1 MTSTPSEVGIKQSI
15 GARLRS
21 AVREWLL
28 LSETRAARSELS
40 GDCAPFEKLFRRA
53 EQRVHGAQSLWREG
67 AKIDAF
73 AMLDH
78 ASDDVR
84 AIAEAFPTI
93 RDRMGSLDALARD
106 EKHEPFTETLPSD
119 AAKAFSTHTRALLLA
134 LARARPA
141 TVRPWKRLF
150 LLVSRWSFLLML
162 GALAWSVRDGLSPR
176 RLGARASATWG
187 LTYAPPFA
195 VDRDKSTH
203 WLLPDGQLG
212 WLQVSFTPK
221 RVRVLRIW
229 QPQGMPMYAV
239 NRIRVEYM
247 LGTRVVRTESLNIRS
262 MIASPQPVRIPVVG
276 TPLLDSIKIHIEE
289 FATGGGGFAE
299 VEVE

>member
-1 MTSTPSEVGIKQSI
+1 MTSTTSDAGTSNTASSRF
-15 GARLRS
+15 ARAL
-21 AVREWLL
+21 REWLL
-28 LSETRAARSELS
+28 LSETRAARSEIT
-40 GDCAPFEKLFRRA
+40 GDPLPFEKLFRRA
-53 EQRVHGAQSLWREG
+53 EQRVDAAQSLWREG
-67 AKIDAF
+67 AKVDAF
-73 AMLDH
+73 VLLEE

-84 AIAEAFPTI
+84 AIAEAFPSI
-93 RDRMGSLDALARD
+93 RERMGSLEALSRG
-106 EKHEPFTETLPSD
+106 EKNEPFTDTLPSD
-119 AAKAFSTHTRALLLA
+119 AAKAFSGHTRALLLA

-141 TVRPWKRLF
+141 SISPAKRLF
-150 LLVSRWSFLLML
+150 VLASRWAFVAMAL
-162 GALAWSVRDGLSPR
+162 ALAWSFRDGLSPR
-176 RLGARASATWG
+176 RLAARASATWG
-187 LTYAPPFA
+187 FNYAPPNA
-195 VDRDKSTH
+195 VDRDKSTN
-203 WLLPDGQLG
+203 WILPDGQLG